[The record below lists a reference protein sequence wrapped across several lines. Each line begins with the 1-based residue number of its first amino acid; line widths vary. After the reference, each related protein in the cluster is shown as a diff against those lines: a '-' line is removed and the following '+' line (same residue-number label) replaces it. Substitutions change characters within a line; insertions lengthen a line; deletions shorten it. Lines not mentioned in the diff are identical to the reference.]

1 MSNQNILVVDDDKIC
16 AKVLETHLND
26 AGFHTDIKHSNDEAW
41 DTLSAA
47 QRNYAVI
54 LLDRLMLNTSGVGL
68 VNKIKSSPA
77 LRHIPVIMITAQAER
92 DEVIDAVRAGVFD
105 FVYKPVDADV
115 LLPLVHRAINL
126 YSTI

>member
-1 MSNQNILVVDDDKIC
+1 MASQNILIIDDDLIC
-16 AKVLETHLND
+16 ARVLEKHLQD
-26 AGFHTDIKHSNDEAW
+26 ADFSTDTAHTNDEAW
-41 DTLSAA
+41 HFLTEA

-54 LLDRLMLNTSGVGL
+54 LLDRMMLNDSGVSL

-77 LRHIPVIMITAQAER
+77 LKHVPVIMITAQAER

-115 LLPLVHRAINL
+115 LLPLVQRAINL